1 MQDKSNFDEWHREI
15 YMIYAMLK
23 KIKGENTNFISPIW
37 ITCNGLE
44 VEKSQIIRTWPT
56 IPGFED
62 YQLQRK
68 IGYL

>member
-1 MQDKSNFDEWHREI
+1 
-15 YMIYAMLK
+15 MIYAMLK
-23 KIKGENTNFISPIW
+23 KIKGEKTNFISP
-37 ITCNGLE
+37 NLNYGLE
-44 VEKSQIIRTWPT
+44 VEKGHIRRTWPT